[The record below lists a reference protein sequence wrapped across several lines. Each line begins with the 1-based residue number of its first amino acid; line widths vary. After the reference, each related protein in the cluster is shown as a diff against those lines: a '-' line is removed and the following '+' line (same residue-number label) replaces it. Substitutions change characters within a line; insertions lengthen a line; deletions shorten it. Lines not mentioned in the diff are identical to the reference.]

1 MQKLRR
7 QGLLRSWSY
16 LFVFC
21 TRDRSEY
28 KYYALLASF
37 MVGSSALLV
46 SAFQVLSV
54 SFYPSSSISNVIYKI
69 K

>member
-1 MQKLRR
+1 MDTEIKAP
-7 QGLLRSWSY
+7 RSAEILE

-46 SAFQVLSV
+46 SAFRVLSV
-54 SFYPSSSISNVIYKI
+54 SFYPNPLQFEM
-69 K
+69 